1 MKRENFGSRTA
12 VIFALAGSAI
22 GLGNIW
28 RFPYM
33 VGEYGGAAFI
43 LVYIIATLVISL
55 PIFMAECIIGRGSGH
70 NALGAVKTLARP
82 KSRWRVLGII
92 SVLTPLII
100 VSYYGVVGG
109 WSLDFLFKSCGLYF
123 VKTPPEDIS
132 GVFGSLISQ
141 TWRPILWHTIF
152 LLASI
157 TVVAGGVKSGIE
169 RFSKIAIPVLFLM
182 IVFIT
187 VYSLTLPGAK
197 EGVEYLVK
205 PDWAKLTPKT
215 CAYALGQSF
224 FSLSLGMGIIIT
236 YSSYMKREENML
248 VTGVG
253 TVAADLLFAILSGFA
268 IMPAVFAAGIEPSAG
283 AGLIF
288 QTLPF
293 TFSSMAQTMPVV
305 SSVVAILFFATI
317 LVAALTSAVSL
328 LEVGVAWLVEEKGLS
343 RRRACAFIFLFTW
356 LLGILASLSYG
367 PLSGIKILGNVFFD
381 LLDKFSSNF
390 LLTAGACMVVLFVGW
405 RMKKEAVRSEFTNG
419 GIKKKNAACF
429 ELLYFLIKYVAPVG
443 VVVIF
448 ITNFL

>member
-1 MKRENFGSRTA
+1 
-12 VIFALAGSAI
+12 
-22 GLGNIW
+22 
-28 RFPYM
+28 M

-43 LVYIIATLVISL
+43 LVYIISTIVISL

-70 NALGAVKTLARP
+70 NAIGAVKTLARP
-82 KSRWRVLGII
+82 KSHWRILGII

-123 VKTPPEDIS
+123 VKASSEDIS
-132 GVFGSLISQ
+132 GAFGGLISQ
-141 TWRPILWHTIF
+141 TWKPIIWHTLF

-169 RFSKIAIPVLFLM
+169 KFSKIAIPVLFLM

-187 VYSLTLPGAK
+187 AYSLTLPGAK
-197 EGVEYLVK
+197 EGVEYLIK
-205 PDWAKLTPKT
+205 PDWAKLTPKS

-253 TVAADLLFAILSGFA
+253 TVVADMLFAMLSGFA

-293 TFSSMAQTMPVV
+293 TFSSMAQSMPII
-305 SSVVAILFFATI
+305 SSIVAILFFITI

-343 RRRACAFIFLFTW
+343 RRKACAYIFLFTW

-367 PLSGIKILGNVFFD
+367 PLSGFKIFGNVIFD

-405 RMKKEAVRSEFTNG
+405 RMKKDAVWAEFTNG
-419 GIKKKNAACF
+419 GVKKKNAACF
-429 ELLYFLIKYVAPVG
+429 NFLYFLIKYVAPFG
-443 VVVIF
+443 VVIIF